1 MKRQRLVVGLIGALV
16 IGVTVMVFSGD
27 QGLMTFY
34 RTWRQMQHMRREI
47 KSARTTVD
55 SLTREADK
63 LKNDTAYIERIARE
77 KYGMAGKNEKMYK
90 FIEEK

>member
-1 MKRQRLVVGLIGALV
+1 MKRQRLVVGLLGAAVL
-16 IGVTVMVFSGD
+16 GVMLMVFSGE

-34 RTWRQMQHMRREI
+34 RTWRQMQHLLREI
-47 KSARTTVD
+47 KHSRTTVD
-55 SLTREADK
+55 SLTQEADR
-63 LKNDTAYIERIARE
+63 LKNDTAHIERIARE